1 MGWVVL
7 INFLADNIPISLVT
21 SSKLKDWSDCGNNLY
36 WKNFFSMLS
45 SLYASAVI
53 LLERLEIEIFWG
65 HTHAILILL
74 LPKLAYSDAAHR
86 SDSQPEL

>member
-1 MGWVVL
+1 
-7 INFLADNIPISLVT
+7 
-21 SSKLKDWSDCGNNLY
+21 
-36 WKNFFSMLS
+36 MLS